1 MHACPFQSVRLLVS
15 AHSDP
20 MSTDEAGPA
29 YEVATSYEIPQKSFY
44 SIEYPGYVRPASVSR
59 AITRL
64 GGEKRVS
71 EAFRKNLNVD
81 LKLHDP
87 GTRPF
92 AHPPSGKTVEV
103 QNLVLK
109 VTRRKRKVVVP
120 KTENSGSDV
129 EVQGSDTVGEQHP
142 PAPGWE
148 GMPFANALREATTSK
163 GEFKIEV
170 LGRLQKTMRF
180 RSKKVAL
187 RSERP
192 ETAFSTCRFPV
203 RTSCG

>member
-1 MHACPFQSVRLLVS
+1 
-15 AHSDP
+15 
-20 MSTDEAGPA
+20 MSTDEAVPA
-29 YEVATSYEIPQKSFY
+29 YEVAPSYEIPQKSFY
-44 SIEYPGYVRPASVSR
+44 SIEYPGYVRPASVPR

-87 GTRPF
+87 GTRLF

-103 QNLVLK
+103 QNLVCK

-120 KTENSGSDV
+120 KTEPETLGSDV
-129 EVQGSDTVGEQHP
+129 EMQDSGTVGEQYT

-180 RSKKVAL
+180 RSKNVPL

-192 ETAFSTCRFPV
+192 EKAFSTCRFPV
-203 RTSCG
+203 RTSCGRSSGKATGSHGAFGL